1 MSKKEGYTTITM
13 DFPIE
18 LLKQLDE
25 YCDKYY
31 MATRSTAIKLAVKK
45 MIDEDSKNDSWIMWL

>member
-13 DFPIE
+13 EFPIE

-25 YCDKYY
+25 YCDTYY

-45 MIDEDSKNDSWIMWL
+45 KMIDEVSKNDS